1 MLLVA
6 TTVVIGTGA
15 GVSAQRPPTVAA
27 AANLNFAL
35 TEIANQFKV
44 DRGTSVE
51 VVFGASGTLTRQIQ
65 DGAPFEL
72 FLAADE
78 EFPNQLAKAG
88 LTRDAGVVYAVGRLV
103 IFAPNGSPLT
113 VDERLNGLARVIKSG
128 KAGRFAIA
136 NPDVAPYGKAAE
148 SVLRKRGLW
157 DAIRPQLVL
166 GDTIAQA
173 AQFATTGNAIGGL
186 VAYSLGT
193 RSGVRRAREVRG
205 DSGDRSPA
213 APSADGAPQTR
224 GRDGDAVLRL
234 PAGRDRARHSSEA
247 RVRSATI
254 AAMDWTA
261 LRVSLW
267 LGAGTIAILLPFGIW
282 FGRLLAIHQFRGKV
296 LVEALVT
303 VPLVLPPTVLGFY
316 LLVMF
321 GARSPLGQAF
331 QSLVGQ
337 TLPFSFEGLLLASAI
352 ANIPFVVQ
360 PIQRGFEAIP
370 SDVRDAAACCG
381 LTPWQRFAR
390 IEVPLAWPG
399 ILTAAI
405 LAFAHT
411 LGEFGV
417 VLMVGGNLPGETR
430 TLSVAIYDRM
440 QAFDDRSA
448 GVMAATLLVI
458 AVATLMLTTTLS
470 RRVGVRRG

>member
-1 MLLVA
+1 
-6 TTVVIGTGA
+6 
-15 GVSAQRPPTVAA
+15 
-27 AANLNFAL
+27 
-35 TEIANQFKV
+35 
-44 DRGTSVE
+44 
-51 VVFGASGTLTRQIQ
+51 
-65 DGAPFEL
+65 
-72 FLAADE
+72 
-78 EFPNQLAKAG
+78 
-88 LTRDAGVVYAVGRLV
+88 
-103 IFAPNGSPLT
+103 
-113 VDERLNGLARVIKSG
+113 
-128 KAGRFAIA
+128 
-136 NPDVAPYGKAAE
+136 
-148 SVLRKRGLW
+148 
-157 DAIRPQLVL
+157 
-166 GDTIAQA
+166 
-173 AQFATTGNAIGGL
+173 
-186 VAYSLGT
+186 
-193 RSGVRRAREVRG
+193 
-205 DSGDRSPA
+205 
-213 APSADGAPQTR
+213 
-224 GRDGDAVLRL
+224 
-234 PAGRDRARHSSEA
+234 
-247 RVRSATI
+247 
-254 AAMDWTA
+254 MDWTA

-267 LGAGTIAILLPFGIW
+267 LGAGTIAILLPCGVW
-282 FGRLLAIHQFRGKV
+282 FGRLLAVHQFRGKV

-331 QSLVGQ
+331 QSLAGQ
-337 TLPFSFEGLLLASAI
+337 ALPFSFEGLLLASAI

-360 PIQRGFEAIP
+360 PIQRSFEAIP

-381 LTPWQRFAR
+381 LTPWQRFTR

-405 LAFAHT
+405 LTFAHT

-458 AVATLMLTTTLS
+458 AVVTLMLTTTLS